1 MTSSIIFLLGS
12 ILSIMVIGI
21 IWVLVRIYSQDQRLR
36 SIGVKL
42 DAHPD
47 PALLQQYIQ
56 EHTQQ
61 LSTILSMLGGE
72 GIENSLRVTNNSLE
86 KVLWSLR
93 FDEGKY
99 AEESTSAIENKFA
112 KSGKAKNASINKA
125 SEKYSEAL
133 EDAESMQDILMNTDD
148 SNDAMHK

>member
-36 SIGVKL
+36 TIGEKL
-42 DAHPD
+42 DTHPD

-61 LSTILSMLGGE
+61 LSTILSMLGEE
-72 GIENSLRVTNNSLE
+72 GIENSLWVTNNSLE

-99 AEESTSAIENKFA
+99 A
-112 KSGKAKNASINKA
+112 
-125 SEKYSEAL
+125 
-133 EDAESMQDILMNTDD
+133 
-148 SNDAMHK
+148 